1 VTHDQEEAMAV
12 ADRIVVM
19 NAGTIAD
26 SGPPQQIYL
35 SPKSLFSANFMGEIN
50 LIPAT
55 PTATGIDT
63 PLGVMPLKTAES
75 GLHQLCLRPENIG
88 LVGDIALGP
97 ARLIDTAF
105 FGTHHRCHFS
115 PLSAPDLTLI
125 AHLPQTAH
133 PAIGAIIDL
142 FGTAPVLLKDDT

>member
-1 VTHDQEEAMAV
+1 MAV

-26 SGPPQQIYL
+26 IGPPQQIYL

-63 PLGVMPLKTAES
+63 PLGAIPLKTFNP
-75 GLHQLCLRPENIG
+75 GPHKLCLRPENIG
-88 LVGDIALGP
+88 LTGDIPLGP
-97 ARLIDTAF
+97 ARLTDAAF

-115 PLSAPDLTLI
+115 PLAAPDLTLI

-133 PAIGAIIDL
+133 PKINSVLTL
-142 FGTAPVLLKDDT
+142 FGTAPVLLKD